1 MGHYAQ
7 AMPSEPTQRNEKM
20 QRRRSVPKA
29 FPKSVENSSQHTPN
43 MKKKVFSS
51 LLSLNIPLNDSLCSS
66 SLFL

>member
-43 MKKKVFSS
+43 MKKKYLVAY
-51 LLSLNIPLNDSLCSS
+51 
-66 SLFL
+66 